1 MTFVPRRN
9 LQGVL
14 FEHGLNA
21 RARVVSLR
29 LRALI
34 QNLSS
39 EHFELRP
46 ELRWMAHLRHPV
58 DQHPG
63 QSIKLYLYFRA
74 HVHPG
79 GASRSR
85 ATL

>member
-1 MTFVPRRN
+1 M
-9 LQGVL
+9 L
-14 FEHGLNA
+14 FEHGLDA

-34 QNLSS
+34 KNLSS
-39 EHFELRP
+39 EHFELGP

-58 DQHPG
+58 DQHLG
-63 QSIKLYLYFRA
+63 QRIELYLYFGA

-79 GASRSR
+79 GAAKSS
-85 ATL
+85 ATR

>member
-1 MTFVPRRN
+1 M
-9 LQGVL
+9 L
-14 FEHGLNA
+14 FEHGLDA

-39 EHFELRP
+39 EHFELGP
-46 ELRWMAHLRHPV
+46 ELRRVSNLRHPV
-58 DQHPG
+58 VQHPG
-63 QSIKLYLYFRA
+63 QCIKLYLYLGA

-79 GASRSR
+79 GAARSS
-85 ATL
+85 ATR